1 MAELSI
7 TARPRQVLGKKVAR
21 LRRAGITP
29 ANIYGQRVPSTAIEL
44 NTQELERLVRRAGR
58 TALVNLRVEG
68 EPEARAVLV
77 RAVQRKPTTDQLL
90 HVDFMQVSMEEPIL
104 VVVPLVAVGHAPV
117 LDTVECVVVENLPA
131 VEVECLPRDIPQQIT
146 VDMSALT
153 STDSSIHVRDLTPP
167 PGVTILTDPDVV
179 LFSVTLKGVAA
190 EEAAAEAA
198 EEAAPAPEEVPVARA
213 EREAE
218 EE

>member
-7 TARPRQVLGKKVAR
+7 TARPRSVWGKKVAR

-29 ANIYGQRVPSTAIEL
+29 ANIYGHRVPSTAIEL

-68 EPEARAVLV
+68 EPEPRAVLV
-77 RAVQRKPTTDQLL
+77 REVQRKPTTDQLL
-90 HVDFMQVSMEEPIL
+90 HVDFLQVSMEEPIR

-117 LDTVECVVVENLPA
+117 LDTVECVVVENLA
-131 VEVECLPRDIPQQIT
+131 SVEVECLPRDIPQQIT
-146 VDMSALT
+146 VDMSVLT
-153 STDSSIHVRDLTPP
+153 STESSIHVRDLTPP

-190 EEAAAEAA
+190 EEAAAEA
-198 EEAAPAPEEVPVARA
+198 EAVPAPEEVPVARE
-213 EREAE
+213 ERKE
-218 EE
+218 EEEE

>member
-7 TARPRQVLGKKVAR
+7 TARPRSVWGKKVAR

-29 ANIYGQRVPSTAIEL
+29 ANIYGHRVPSTAIEL

-68 EPEARAVLV
+68 EPEPRAVLV
-77 RAVQRKPTTDQLL
+77 REVQRKPTTDQLL
-90 HVDFMQVSMEEPIL
+90 HVDFLQVSLEEPIR

-117 LDTVECVVVENLPA
+117 LDTVECVVVENLA
-131 VEVECLPRDIPQQIT
+131 SVEVECLPRDIPQQIT
-146 VDMSALT
+146 VDMSVLT
-153 STDSSIHVRDLTPP
+153 STESSIHVRDLTPP

-190 EEAAAEAA
+190 EEAAAEA
-198 EEAAPAPEEVPVARA
+198 EAVPAPEEVPVARE
-213 EREAE
+213 ERKE
-218 EE
+218 EEEEE

>member
-7 TARPRQVLGKKVAR
+7 TARPRSVRGKKVAR
-21 LRRAGITP
+21 LRRAGVTP
-29 ANIYGQRVPSTAIEL
+29 ANIYGHRVPSTAIEL

-58 TALVNLRVEG
+58 TALVNLHVEG
-68 EPEARAVLV
+68 EPEPRAVLV
-77 RAVQRKPTTDQLL
+77 REVQRKPTTDQLL
-90 HVDFMQVSMEEPIL
+90 HVDFLQVSMEEPIR

-117 LDTVECVVVENLPA
+117 LDTVEGVVVENLSA
-131 VEVECLPRDIPQQIT
+131 VEVECLPRDIPQHIA

-153 STDSSIHVRDLTPP
+153 SPEASIHVRDLTPP

-179 LFSVTLKGVAA
+179 LFSVTVHGVTA
-190 EEAAAEAA
+190 EEAE
-198 EEAAPAPEEVPVARA
+198 EEAVPAPEEVPVVRE

-218 EE
+218 EEEE

>member
-7 TARPRQVLGKKVAR
+7 TARPRSVWGKKVAR

-29 ANIYGQRVPSTAIEL
+29 ANIYGHRVPSTAIEL

-68 EPEARAVLV
+68 EPEPRAVLV
-77 RAVQRKPTTDQLL
+77 REVQRKPTTDQLL
-90 HVDFMQVSMEEPIL
+90 HVDFLQVSMEEPIR

-117 LDTVECVVVENLPA
+117 LDTVECVVVENLA
-131 VEVECLPRDIPQQIT
+131 SVEVECLPRDIPQQIV
-146 VDMSALT
+146 VDMSVLT
-153 STDSSIHVRDLTPP
+153 STESSIHVRDLTPP

-190 EEAAAEAA
+190 EEAAAEA
-198 EEAAPAPEEVPVARA
+198 EAVPAPEEVPVARE
-213 EREAE
+213 EREE
-218 EE
+218 EEK

>member
-7 TARPRQVLGKKVAR
+7 TARPREVRGKKVAR

-29 ANIYGQRVPSTAIEL
+29 ANIYGHRVPSTAIEL

-58 TALVNLRVEG
+58 TALVNLHVEG
-68 EPEARAVLV
+68 EPEPRAVLV
-77 RAVQRKPTTDQLL
+77 REVQRKPTTDQLL
-90 HVDFMQVSMEEPIL
+90 HVDFMQVSMEEPIR

-117 LDTVECVVVENLPA
+117 LDTVEGVIVENLSA
-131 VEVECLPRDIPQQIT
+131 VEVECLPRDIPQQIA

-153 STDSSIHVRDLTPP
+153 STDSSIHVRDLAPP

-190 EEAAAEAA
+190 EEAEAEAA
-198 EEAAPAPEEVPVARA
+198 GAVPAPEEVPVARE
-213 EREAE
+213 EREE